1 MQTKPNFLVGGSSKL
16 SRTSKPNTI
25 PKRAPRL
32 QKVIECHSS
41 LIFIQNIVKA
51 AAVIPAK
58 QMVYIFMISIC
69 KATFFLIS
77 ILTVIFM
84 LFFTDLVLSTGVWNS
99 WKALL
104 KHKHKHTLFEICRL
118 FDAVWSFLKQ
128 QTRAADLPIKFWTLV
143 GNSKHYGQKK
153 SVRYKYFTDKCWLYM
168 LKKIMKS
175 YHKIES

>member
-58 QMVYIFMISIC
+58 QMVYLWYLWSHIFPD
-69 KATFFLIS
+69 
-77 ILTVIFM
+77 LTVIFM
-84 LFFTDLVLSTGVWNS
+84 LFWQTKCFHWC
-99 WKALL
+99 L
-104 KHKHKHTLFEICRL
+104 KFKKGTAEAYLIQNRL
-118 FDAVWSFLKQ
+118 FDAIWYFLKQ
-128 QTRAADLPIKFWTLV
+128 QTRAANLPIKFWTLV
-143 GNSKHYGQKK
+143 GNTMARKK
-153 SVRYKYFTDKCWLYM
+153 CQ
-168 LKKIMKS
+168 I
-175 YHKIES
+175 

>member
-69 KATFFLIS
+69 KATFFLII

-104 KHKHKHTLFEICRL
+104 KHKHTLFEICRL